1 MSGREW
7 NLVTDLTEIDQRA
20 RDAAERL
27 RESVNDSIPSLE
39 QAIRRSREKR
49 ARGMT
54 VMAAV
59 LICAVVGIGA
69 VGVSMTRTGPE
80 RPESGVHQLQGAWAL
95 PRATDAVSTEPRP
108 SASSSG
114 ASKPTRTQRPAAR
127 VVTGPWT
134 AVVRGNRLTLR
145 DPATN
150 TAIVQRIVS
159 PEPGRFSVTEAASG
173 GTASFGCANV
183 GDYSFERTDGG
194 ALRVHE
200 VADSCEPRVEV
211 LIAGVWTGLGPTST
225 DGLPTDEPTP
235 SDSTSLE
242 PEPTVSVPEAGT
254 PSPEDPTP
262 SEQPN
267 AT

>member
-1 MSGREW
+1 
-7 NLVTDLTEIDQRA
+7 
-20 RDAAERL
+20 
-27 RESVNDSIPSLE
+27 
-39 QAIRRSREKR
+39 
-49 ARGMT
+49 MT
-54 VMAAV
+54 VMAAL

-69 VGVSMTRTGPE
+69 AGVSMTRTGSEPPE
-80 RPESGVHQLQGAWAL
+80 AGVHQLQGAWAL
-95 PRATDAVSTEPRP
+95 PSATDAVSTEPRP
-108 SASSSG
+108 GASSG
-114 ASKPTRTQRPAAR
+114 ASEPPRTQRPAAR

-150 TAIVQRIVS
+150 TAIVQRIES
-159 PEPGRFSVTEAASG
+159 PEPGRFSVVEAASG

-211 LIAGVWTGLGPTST
+211 LIAGVWTGLGDTVT
-225 DGLPTDEPTP
+225 DGPPTDEPTP
-235 SDSTSLE
+235 SDSTSQE
-242 PEPTVSVPEAGT
+242 PEPTVSIPEAGT
-254 PSPEDPTP
+254 PSPEDPSP

-267 AT
+267 TT